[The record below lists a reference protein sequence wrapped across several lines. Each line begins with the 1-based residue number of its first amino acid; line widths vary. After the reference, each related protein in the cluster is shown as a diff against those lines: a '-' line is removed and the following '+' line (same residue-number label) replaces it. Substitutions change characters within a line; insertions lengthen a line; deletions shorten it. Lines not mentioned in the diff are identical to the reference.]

1 MRRSN
6 VSQPRRCRCCGIC
19 GNSTVIAR
27 VARAFAGQPAMCVLR
42 HVVSPGWVE
51 PAATAVPRAVG
62 VSRVARA
69 SRLAARELRH
79 GAKPPRESFNNLPEQ
94 NVCSQSEEA
103 QNKDTKKYRIGRHP

>member
-1 MRRSN
+1 
-6 VSQPRRCRCCGIC
+6 
-19 GNSTVIAR
+19 
-27 VARAFAGQPAMCVLR
+27 MCVVR
-42 HVVSPGWVE
+42 HVVSPGWADPAATAVLR
-51 PAATAVPRAVG
+51 AATAVPRAVG